1 MKTIHEIQAEARQ
14 LAARGERFRDTA
26 IGADR
31 RIGGTATPQE
41 LFHLPSAEG
50 MHPVRSIDAVI
61 EGRDIAYR
69 LVERETPSAGQRP
82 SDEPASVVMVSDS
95 AFDVLLAGYELAEE
109 ERLAEQ
115 LEPYAELD
123 DDESSMGEAATAV
136 QAALETD
143 LLSPVDRLKT
153 KVEVAAFLEG
163 RMEANALI
171 THVIARQ
178 CHREDR
184 REALVERQ
192 TLLLSIDES

>member
-1 MKTIHEIQAEARQ
+1 M
-14 LAARGERFRDTA
+14 RDTLTVA
-26 IGADR
+26 
-31 RIGGTATPQE
+31 GGVGGATPQE
-41 LFHLPSAEG
+41 LLCLPRAEG
-50 MHPVRSIDAVI
+50 HPVRSIDAVI

-69 LVERETPSAGQRP
+69 LAEREAPRAGQRF

-123 DDESSMGEAATAV
+123 DDEFCGGGAATAV
-136 QAALETD
+136 QAVLETD
-143 LLSPVDRLKT
+143 LLSPVDRLRT

-163 RMEANALI
+163 RMGANELI